1 MQGNEQVI
9 KKSTYYKEIIPPMMI
24 KTDKKAIGVI
34 FFCFSCILLFP
45 SNLWGWG
52 TGHSFQA
59 DLLFEVLPEDV
70 RGFFSTDV
78 DGKENLIKKYVT
90 YPDHC
95 ASFDEKILGQE
106 AITILKR
113 YGVKNSFYLHSVR
126 IDGKGPAISFKLL
139 TRAIIDKNREQAA
152 LWAGSLMHGIGDD
165 TACNHGPLISYLLRA
180 FEPQKIKMGRGIGLD
195 FGDINT
201 PGGRKIVNS
210 ILEGYKSAAISND
223 PDEVLRKIL
232 ITSWHNAAFM
242 TQREGRI
249 AATYAPGAS
258 AEVIDDGTRAMAE
271 LGTETVKQV
280 ADLIVTAW
288 QFAREGKDLE
298 ITDEIMEASRQ
309 EAEKFMQSKPLANDS
324 IYAGLLDNSTGKVSV
339 GVILEPTRKYSWGF
353 FSGGSKYILS
363 AIMRELKN
371 ASVPYLPLDIRKI
384 EASSLPS
391 PRKVPVLVVCAGG
404 SEPIPGKVMNAFK
417 SYTGAGGRLMW
428 MGGTRGNHLG
438 ELSAALERVP
448 DDMLIVTHRD
458 GYDNLEVINKVSV
471 RFLSKY
477 QELLGKKDY
486 RFIKNPNTPA
496 GWHKPVCN
504 LYIVSANPRIKKL
517 AEVSDGKK
525 TITVAGAWME
535 KDNRTKYIFLP
546 EYLLAPYLLSGEDTL
561 ADPSKPV
568 LDSVGRSLLAASL
581 ELLYPDMENL
591 KRFSTGR

>member
-1 MQGNEQVI
+1 
-9 KKSTYYKEIIPPMMI
+9 MMI

-34 FFCFSCILLFP
+34 FFCILLFP

-52 TGHSFQA
+52 AGHTFQA

-70 RGFFSTDV
+70 RDFFSIDGG
-78 DGKENLIKKYVT
+78 GKENLIRKYVT
-90 YPDHC
+90 YPDRC

-126 IDGKGPAISFKLL
+126 IDGKGQAVAFKLL
-139 TRAIIDKNREQAA
+139 VKAMTVKNREQAA
-152 LWAGSLMHGIGDD
+152 VWAGSLMHSIGDD
-165 TACNHGPLISYLLRA
+165 AACNHGPLLSYMLRA
-180 FEPQKIKMGRGIGLD
+180 FEPQKIKMSKGIGLD

-201 PGGRKIVNS
+201 PRGREIVKS
-210 ILEGYKSAAISND
+210 ILEGYKPAVVSND

-249 AATYAPGAS
+249 AATYASGAS
-258 AEVIDDGTRAMAE
+258 TEVIDDGMRAMAE

-280 ADLIVTAW
+280 ADLIITAW

-298 ITDEIMEASRQ
+298 LTDAIMETSQQ
-309 EAEKFMQSKPLANDS
+309 EIKKFMQNKPLEDDS
-324 IYAGLLDNSTGKVSV
+324 IYAGLLNPTAAKISV
-339 GVILEPTRKYSWGF
+339 GVIIEPTRIYNRGF

-384 EASSLPS
+384 EASGLPP

-404 SEPIPGKVMNAFK
+404 SDPIPGKVINEFK

-438 ELSAALERVP
+438 ELSATLERVP

-458 GYDNLEVINKVSV
+458 GYDNREVINKVSI

-504 LYIVSANPRIKKL
+504 LHIVSDNPRIKKL

-535 KDNRTKYIFLP
+535 KDNRAKYIFLP

-561 ADPSKPV
+561 ANPSKPV